1 MAAPSPA
8 PIFRPLYQQIKMLIT
23 QSLIS
28 GEWGPGEAIPS
39 EIDLAERFHVSQGTV
54 RKAITELAQENLLV
68 RHQGRGTFVASH
80 AEERRKFHFLRIYPD
95 KGARIHSEGDL
106 LSCQRSKADADTAKL
121 LEISKGATLV
131 VITRL
136 MRMEGVPVMF
146 EEILL
151 PAGLFKGLNAEKI
164 AEFNCRMYS
173 MFESAYSIQILQ
185 VAEQIK
191 AVAAH
196 GEAARLLGVPPESP
210 LLSIDRV
217 SYTYGDKPVEVRRT
231 LCNTR
236 EYSYLN
242 KIV

>member
-1 MAAPSPA
+1 
-8 PIFRPLYQQIKMLIT
+8 MLIT

-39 EIDLAERFHVSQGTV
+39 EIDLAERYRVSQGTV

-80 AEERRKFHFLRIYPD
+80 AEERRKFHFLRVYPD
-95 KGARIHSEGDL
+95 KGGRIHSEGGL
-106 LSCQRSKADADTAKL
+106 LSCQRSKADADTARL
-121 LEISKGATLV
+121 LEVSKGATLV

-151 PAGLFKGLNAEKI
+151 PAALFKGLGAEKI
-164 AEFNCRMYS
+164 SEFNCRMYS
-173 MFESAYSIQILQ
+173 MFESAYGIQILQ

-191 AVAAH
+191 AVAAL
-196 GEAARLLGVPPESP
+196 GEPARLLGVPPGSP

-231 LCNTR
+231 LCNTK
-236 EYSYLN
+236 EYSYFN